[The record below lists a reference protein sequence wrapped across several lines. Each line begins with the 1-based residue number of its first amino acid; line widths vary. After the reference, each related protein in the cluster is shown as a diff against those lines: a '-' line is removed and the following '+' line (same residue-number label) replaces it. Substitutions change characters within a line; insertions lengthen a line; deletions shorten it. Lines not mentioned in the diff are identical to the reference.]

1 MSNDLTERV
10 ALAMA
15 FCASDGADPCEEVCG
30 WCLHRARPV
39 VAIVLEEA
47 AKMLEAR
54 WAYGTADHQA
64 AAIRAMIGREKTDDA

>member
-1 MSNDLTERV
+1 MSDDLVQRV
-10 ALAMA
+10 ARE
-15 FCASDGADPCEEVCG
+15 FCTVDGTDPCEVVCG
-30 WCLHRARPV
+30 LCLHRAGIV
-39 VAIVLEEA
+39 VALCMEEA